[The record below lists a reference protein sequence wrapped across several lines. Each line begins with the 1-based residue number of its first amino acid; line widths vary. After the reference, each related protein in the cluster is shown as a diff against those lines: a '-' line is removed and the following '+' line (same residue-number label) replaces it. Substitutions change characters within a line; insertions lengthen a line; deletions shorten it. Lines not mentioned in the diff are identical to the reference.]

1 MYFKNA
7 IDALGYTPLVELSQL
22 SPNPRVHILAKL
34 EGQNLGGS
42 ASTKDRIAKY
52 MIEKAEQSC
61 ELTRSKTIIE
71 ATSGNT
77 GIALAWLGRNKGYK
91 VTIVM
96 PDSMSLERQLTIP
109 LNLFQRLNGFFSTVR
124 QHYRDWLVIVI
135 SQQIHSDVHC
145 H

>member
-52 MIEKAEQSC
+52 MIEKSGAE
-61 ELTRSKTIIE
+61 LR
-71 ATSGNT
+71 AD
-77 GIALAWLGRNKGYK
+77 
-91 VTIVM
+91 
-96 PDSMSLERQLTIP
+96 P
-109 LNLFQRLNGFFSTVR
+109 
-124 QHYRDWLVIVI
+124 
-135 SQQIHSDVHC
+135 
-145 H
+145 